1 MRALSGRYRLVEQ
14 IGVGGMAPVWQAHDE
29 VLDRTV
35 AVKLLTAEHAA
46 DPGAFARA
54 RNEARCAARIAHP
67 NVAGVY
73 DFGTT
78 RRSGQG
84 AAYLVMERVQGPLL
98 SDYLRQGPLH
108 PGFAVR
114 VCAEVAAGLAAAHSQ
129 GIVHRDIKPANVVLT
144 PTGAK
149 ILDFGIAARVG
160 EADHSPGGLVLGT
173 PAYMAPERL
182 DGHPVAPEADMYG
195 LGVLLYLT
203 LTGLIP
209 WNESTDEGL
218 LRAHLDT
225 PPIPLPTIEA
235 LPPEAA
241 DTCHACLAKDPAQRP
256 TAMAAALILAAS
268 VDAQVYL
275 PPLPV
280 FEPPP
285 FEAPPFEAPP
295 IEAPPIEAEVSG
307 DPLRAVTTDRNRPS
321 TLQAVRQPGE

>member
-1 MRALSGRYRLVEQ
+1 MRVLSGRYRLLEP
-14 IGVGGMAPVWQAHDE
+14 IGSGGMAPVWRAHDD

-46 DPGAFARA
+46 DPEAFARA

-84 AAYLVMERVQGPLL
+84 AAYLVMELVQGPLL
-98 SDYLRQGPLH
+98 SEYLRHGPLH
-108 PGFAVR
+108 PTFAVR
-114 VCAEVAAGLAAAHSQ
+114 VCAEVAAGLAAAHGH
-129 GIVHRDIKPANVVLT
+129 GIVHRDIKPANVILT

-149 ILDFGIAARVG
+149 ILDFGIAARAG
-160 EADHSPGGLVLGT
+160 EADHPPGGLVLGT

-182 DGHPVAPEADMYG
+182 DGRPVAPEADLYG

-203 LTGLIP
+203 LTGLLP
-209 WNESTDEGL
+209 WNESTDDGL
-218 LRAHLDT
+218 LRAHLDK
-225 PPIPLPTIEA
+225 PPIPLPAIDS

-241 DTCHACLAKDPAQRP
+241 DTCHACLDKEPAGRP
-256 TAMAAALILAAS
+256 TALAAAMILAAS

-280 FEPPP
+280 FDPPP
-285 FEAPPFEAPP
+285 GYGPPDMPAPVPSDPP
-295 IEAPPIEAEVSG
+295 SAAGPV
-307 DPLRAVTTDRNRPS
+307 DPLHAETTPR
-321 TLQAVRQPGE
+321 RQPDPG

>member
-1 MRALSGRYRLVEQ
+1 VRTLGRRYRLEDEL
-14 IGVGGMAPVWQAHDE
+14 GTGGMAVVWRARDL
-29 VLDRTV
+29 VLGRQV
-35 AVKLLTAEHAA
+35 AVKLLGPSFGDRAA
-46 DPGAFARA
+46 RERIKA
-54 RNEARCAARIAHP
+54 EARVAARLAHP

-149 ILDFGIAARVG
+149 ILDFGIAARIG

-182 DGHPVAPEADMYG
+182 DGHPVSPEADLYG

-209 WNESTDEGL
+209 WNESTDDGL

-225 PPIPLPTIEA
+225 PPIPLPRIDA

-241 DTCHACLAKDPAQRP
+241 DTCHACLAKDPAERP

-280 FEPPP
+280 P
-285 FEAPPFEAPP
+285 FEEPSERFAPSSVSQA
-295 IEAPPIEAEVSG
+295 SG
-307 DPLRAVTTDRNRPS
+307 DPLSAATTRRKPPDVS
-321 TLQAVRQPGE
+321 C